1 MSSTLQHRGYEGSVQ
16 YSAEDKMLHGRLL
29 TARDLISYGGIDLA
43 ELEINFRDAVDE
55 YLAFCSETGK
65 APDAPIRTSDEIEV
79 SISPDL
85 KAQALHFAKQHD
97 RGFDSVVNDALEQYL
112 AKAS

>member
-29 TARDLISYGGIDLA
+29 CARDVVSFGGTDLV
-43 ELEINFRDAVDE
+43 ELEKNFCDAVDE
-55 YLAFCSETGK
+55 YLAFCAETGRT
-65 APDAPIRTSDEIEV
+65 PDSPVPLNDEVAIKE
-79 SISPDL
+79 DL

-97 RGFDSVVNDALEQYL
+97 RALDSIVNDALQEYL

>member
-29 TARDLISYGGIDLA
+29 CARDIVSYGGVDLP
-43 ELEINFRDAVDE
+43 ELETNFRDAVDE
-55 YLAFCSETGK
+55 YLAFCAETGK
-65 APDAPIRTSDEIEV
+65 TPDPPNPLATEV
-79 SISPDL
+79 ALKHDL
-85 KAQALHFAKQHD
+85 TTQALRFAEQHERPLD
-97 RGFDSVVNDALEQYL
+97 TVVNDALREYL